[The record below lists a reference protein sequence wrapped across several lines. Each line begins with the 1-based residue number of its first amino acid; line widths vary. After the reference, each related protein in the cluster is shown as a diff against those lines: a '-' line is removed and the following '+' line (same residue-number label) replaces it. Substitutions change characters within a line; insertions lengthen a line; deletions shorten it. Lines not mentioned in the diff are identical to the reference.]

1 MEGTETNKSSCF
13 FLYSYLHEVHVDS
26 YNSKLYTKM
35 LFLLLKLEIFWKKSL
50 N

>member
-13 FLYSYLHEVHVDS
+13 FLYSYLHEVHIDS
-26 YNSKLYTKM
+26 YNSKLYKDA
-35 LFLLLKLEIFWKKSL
+35 FLLLKLEIFWKKSL